1 MHGFWAWYD
10 WPLTIAT
17 IVVWAV
23 YARHELRVYRQ
34 ARRYGRRL
42 DDRVARAGEDRAWRD
57 GREEA
62 LQVAMAATVRRYE
75 GRMRTLLDG
84 DMAEPVARVFY
95 ADGLHSVKA

>member
-17 IVVWAV
+17 IVGWAV
-23 YARHELRVYRQ
+23 MARHEMRVYLQ
-34 ARRYGRRL
+34 ARRYSRRL
-42 DDRVARAGEDRAWRD
+42 DDRVARAGEDRAWRE

-75 GRMRTLLDG
+75 GRMRDLLDEG
-84 DMAEPVARVFY
+84 IVSPSVFR
-95 ADGLHSVKA
+95 DLHSVKA